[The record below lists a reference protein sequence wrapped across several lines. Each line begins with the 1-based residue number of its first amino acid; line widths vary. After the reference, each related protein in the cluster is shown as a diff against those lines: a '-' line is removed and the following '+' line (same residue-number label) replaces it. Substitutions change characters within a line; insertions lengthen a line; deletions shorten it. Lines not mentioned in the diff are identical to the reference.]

1 MIDRRTFFV
10 RGTGLL
16 LTGISARW
24 LSAQV
29 LTSVGGPTPITVY
42 KSSTCDCCA
51 KWVDYLRASDFAP
64 TVHDEEEMERIK
76 DRLGVPKALRSCHT
90 AVVDEYL
97 IEGHV
102 PAPDIR
108 RLLAERPKVAGLTAP
123 GMPAQSPGM
132 AEPGAKPRGY
142 DVLAFQA
149 DGTTRTFARY

>member
-1 MIDRRTFFV
+1 MISRRTFIV
-10 RGTGLL
+10 RGTGLVL
-16 LTGISARW
+16 AGSSSQW

-29 LTSVGGPTPITVY
+29 PTVAAGSTPITVY

-108 RLLAERPKVAGLTAP
+108 RLLAQRPKVTGLTAP
-123 GMPAQSPGM
+123 GMPGQSPGM

-142 DVLAFQA
+142 DVLTFQT
-149 DGTTRTFARY
+149 DGTTRTFTRY